1 MEQRAVDL
9 VLMDCH
15 MPEMDGLATT
25 RHWGGKEARL
35 QRPRVPVIASNPESD
50 VSVTEYVDAFEGV
63 AIEQFRTLPR
73 ARCPQQLWRR
83 TERGSDLAA
92 SSARF
97 RSASV
102 HAPARRCAHPNRWSS
117 SMNRSRPSSLC

>member
-25 RHWGGKEARL
+25 RHWRGKEARL

-50 VSVTEYVDAFEGV
+50 VSVTEYVDAFEG
-63 AIEQFRTLPR
+63 A
-73 ARCPQQLWRR
+73 WRSNSF
-83 TERGSDLAA
+83 ERFLEHAVRNALA
-92 SSARF
+92 
-97 RSASV
+97 
-102 HAPARRCAHPNRWSS
+102 PD
-117 SMNRSRPSSLC
+117 